1 MEVLE
6 PAVAYQKQLSVEA
19 YEQLEIDT
27 DCRHE
32 YWYGE
37 VFAMAGAVLAHSRIA
52 GNIFVAFANLG
63 RKNGCHP
70 FHEGAKLQLQSGAAF
85 VYPDVMLTCH
95 PEDLIAKKFVQ
106 HPGIVVEVLSPSTEL
121 HDRTTKWNH
130 FRQIKSLRYFLL
142 VSAEKCMV
150 EMYSRPHEH
159 HLFQFQAFQQ
169 MTDTIDFEGFG
180 FGLTLAQI
188 YEGVNLTAA
197 EEPTPEAWSTK
208 QPEHDNP

>member
-6 PAVAYQKQLSVEA
+6 PAVAYHKQLSVEA
-19 YEQLEIDT
+19 YEQLELET

-37 VFAMAGAVLAHSRIA
+37 VFAMAGAVLAHNEIA
-52 GNIFVAFANLG
+52 QNCVRSLWMGKPKHCRTFQ
-63 RKNGCHP
+63 
-70 FHEGAKLQLQSGAAF
+70 EGAKLQMQLGSVY
-85 VYPDVMLTCH
+85 VYPDAMLTCH
-95 PEDLIAKKFVQ
+95 PEDFIAEKYVQ

-121 HDRTTKWNH
+121 HDRTTKWH
-130 FRQIKSLRYFLL
+130 LYRQIKSLRYFLL
-142 VSAEKCMV
+142 ISAEKCMV

>member
-1 MEVLE
+1 MELQE
-6 PAVAYQKQLSVEA
+6 PAVAYYKHVTVEA
-19 YEQLEIDT
+19 YEQLEQDA

-37 VFAMAGAVLAHSRIA
+37 VFAMAEALLAHNEVA
-52 GNIFVAFANLG
+52 GNVFALIKQSKPKHC
-63 RKNGCHP
+63 RS
-70 FHEGAKLQLQSGAAF
+70 FQEGAKLQMQLGNVY

-95 PEDLIAKKFVQ
+95 PDDLVAEKFVQ
-106 HPGIVVEVLSPSTEL
+106 HPGIVIEVQSPSTEL

-188 YEGVNLTAA
+188 YEGVNLTEASNIA
-197 EEPTPEAWSTK
+197 DGFSTEPNT
-208 QPEHDNP
+208 